1 VLLMLTVQRVEV
13 LALTG
18 LSPVTV
24 FQPTI
29 LGWLVCVPVVEGH
42 GDLTPFW
49 LSLSLTTDKSGSHFQ
64 DGWFTFVIKTGPCVR
79 LCYDA

>member
-49 LSLSLTTDKSGSHFQ
+49 LSPLLTTGKSGSHFQ
-64 DGWFTFVIKTGPCVR
+64 DGWFTFVIKTVFF
-79 LCYDA
+79 LKKKKKN